1 MALLEENVDTFLKSF
16 AKDVKEGL
24 TATPKYLPSRYF
36 YDAKGDKLF
45 QKIMELPE
53 YYLTRSEFQ
62 ILQNHKETILD
73 FMEGVSFDM
82 IELGAGDGLKTKI
95 LLRHFLQKKANFQYM
110 PIDIS
115 GSVLDALARELR
127 NSWPDL
133 CVEPVE
139 GEYFSALKKIDQLSD
154 NKKLVLFLGSNI
166 GNMTTAR
173 AVQFLS
179 QLRDKL
185 KPGDHLLIGFDKKKD
200 PATILAAYNDSSGV
214 TRDFNLNLLER
225 INRELDADF
234 KKENFLHYP
243 TYNPLTGDTKSYLV
257 SKKAH
262 TVHIGFLNLDVHF
275 NAWEAIDM
283 ELSKKYDPE
292 AMEWLAKESGFDQIT
307 LLEDENQYFA
317 DAIWK
322 AV

>member
-1 MALLEENVDTFLKSF
+1 MALIEENVDTFLKSF

-45 QKIMELPE
+45 QQIMELPE
-53 YYLTRSEFQ
+53 YYLTRCEFQ
-62 ILQNHKETILD
+62 ILQNHKEIILN
-73 FMEGVSFDM
+73 FMDGASFDL

-95 LLRHFLQKKANFQYM
+95 LLRHFLQKKADFQYM

-115 GSVLDALARELR
+115 GSVLDALAREL
-127 NSWPDL
+127 NHSWPEL

-139 GEYFSALKKIDQLSD
+139 GEYFTALKKIDQLSD

-185 KPGDHLLIGFDKKKD
+185 NPGDHLLIGFDKKKD

-225 INRELDADF
+225 INRELNANFD
-234 KKENFLHYP
+234 KENFLHYP

-257 SKKAH
+257 SKKDH
-262 TVHIGFLNLDVHF
+262 TVHIGFLDINVHF
-275 NAWEAIDM
+275 KAWEAIDM

-307 LLEDENQYFA
+307 LLEDDNQYFA